1 MAFFLDF
8 KMIVSTISTPFYID
22 VLTVKT
28 VLKDYLLIRMLNVD
42 FFIFAFHQSLIN
54 NLRLKNKHNINS
66 CHIKQ
71 FFSH

>member
-22 VLTVKT
+22 VLTVKI

-42 FFIFAFHQSLIN
+42 FFSFLLFTKA
-54 NLRLKNKHNINS
+54 
-66 CHIKQ
+66 
-71 FFSH
+71 